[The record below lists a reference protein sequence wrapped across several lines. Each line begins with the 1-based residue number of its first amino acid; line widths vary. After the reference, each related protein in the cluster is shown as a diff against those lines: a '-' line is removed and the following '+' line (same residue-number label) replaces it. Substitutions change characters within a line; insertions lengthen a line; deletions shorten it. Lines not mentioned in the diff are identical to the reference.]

1 MKKGTMKHHS
11 QSKLSTGFTVVE
23 LMVAMAALAIVILI
37 AVPGSSAVIEKYQ
50 LRSTSNDLHQGLSLA
65 RTESHARSMVVRL
78 CPSSNGHT
86 CRSDGNW
93 NHGWLVYSDGNGD
106 GAVQDIELIRA
117 FEAPPRKIRITAKG
131 AVQSS
136 ASFTTAGLMN
146 EGDSPD
152 GEFLIC
158 IADSETSAK
167 KVSIDADGWVHAA
180 PVSEQDCR
188 RG

>member
-1 MKKGTMKHHS
+1 MKKGTMKNHN
-11 QSKLSTGFTVVE
+11 QCKLVTGFTVVE
-23 LMVAMAALAIVILI
+23 LMVALAALAIVILI

-50 LRSTSNDLHQGLSLA
+50 LRSTSNDLHHGLSLA
-65 RTESHARSMVVRL
+65 RTESHSRSMVVRL

-106 GAVQDIELIRA
+106 GAVQDIELIRV
-117 FEAPPRKIRITAKG
+117 FEAPPPKIRIMAKG

-136 ASFTTAGLMN
+136 ASFTTAGLMH
-146 EGDSPD
+146 EDDSPE

-158 IADSETSAK
+158 IADSNASAK
-167 KVSIDADGWVHAA
+167 KVNIDADGWVHAV
-180 PVSEQDCR
+180 PVGGQDCR
-188 RG
+188 QG

>member
-1 MKKGTMKHHS
+1 MKKGSMKNHS
-11 QSKLSTGFTVVE
+11 QRKLGTGFTVVE
-23 LMVAMAALAIVILI
+23 LMVALAALAIVILI
-37 AVPGSSAVIEKYQ
+37 AVPGSSAMIEKYQ
-50 LRSTSNDLHQGLSLA
+50 LRSTSNNLHQGLSLA

-106 GAVQDIELIRA
+106 GAVQDIELIKA
-117 FEAPPRKIRITAKG
+117 FQAPPQKIRITAKG

-158 IADSETSAK
+158 VADSETSAK
-167 KVSIDADGWVHAA
+167 KVNIDADGWVHAA
-180 PVSEQDCR
+180 PVGEQDCR
-188 RG
+188 QG